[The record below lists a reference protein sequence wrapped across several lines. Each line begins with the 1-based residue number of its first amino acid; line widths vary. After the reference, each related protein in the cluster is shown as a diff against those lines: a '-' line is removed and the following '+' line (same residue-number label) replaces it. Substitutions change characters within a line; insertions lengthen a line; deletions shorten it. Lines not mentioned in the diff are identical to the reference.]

1 MIHSIF
7 ARLNAELN
15 IEETIAQMVNDGM
28 IEKAD
33 VEHIKALVANTLK
46 LEPLKSI
53 WGEGKHIIEK
63 EIITKDGSSYR
74 PDRIISIDNVTYL
87 IDFKTGSV
95 LKKDAKQI
103 NNYKD
108 LLNTLN
114 FKNIQTY
121 LIYTEENK
129 SVKV

>member
-1 MIHSIF
+1 
-7 ARLNAELN
+7 
-15 IEETIAQMVNDGM
+15 M

-33 VEHIKALVANTLK
+33 AKHIKALVTNTLK
-46 LEPLKSI
+46 LEPLQSI
-53 WGEGKHIIEK
+53 WGKGKHIIEK

-74 PDRIISIDNVTYL
+74 PDRIISIANVTYL

-95 LKKDAKQI
+95 LKKDARQI

-108 LLNTLN
+108 LLTTLN